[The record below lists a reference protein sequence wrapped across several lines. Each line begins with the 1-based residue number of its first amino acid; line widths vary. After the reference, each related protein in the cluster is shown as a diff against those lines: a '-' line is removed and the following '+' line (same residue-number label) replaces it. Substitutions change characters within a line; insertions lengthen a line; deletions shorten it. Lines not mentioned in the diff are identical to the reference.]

1 MIDYVSGMTIK
12 NSYDYDLA
20 SVVVLRQYL
29 PNMLGFILV
38 VVVLSGFMLSFA
50 NYILAAVRSIL
61 KNIIIPNK
69 IFAKYGEARE
79 IWVIRLS
86 LLALPVIITAISEV
100 YLPYFV
106 LIKAIYVLSAV
117 FMAPLFAMVILSVIH
132 GSKKSY
138 ISILLGMIVAV
149 FLIFVINLGNELSK
163 YALITYLSFAIT
175 LLSGFC
181 FKGYAKS
188 LEKELA

>member
-1 MIDYVSGMTIK
+1 
-12 NSYDYDLA
+12 
-20 SVVVLRQYL
+20 
-29 PNMLGFILV
+29 
-38 VVVLSGFMLSFA
+38 
-50 NYILAAVRSIL
+50 
-61 KNIIIPNK
+61 
-69 IFAKYGEARE
+69 
-79 IWVIRLS
+79 
-86 LLALPVIITAISEV
+86 
-100 YLPYFV
+100 
-106 LIKAIYVLSAV
+106 
-117 FMAPLFAMVILSVIH
+117 MAPLFAMVILSVIH